1 MKYLLLLLTFITHP
15 MWACNIVWFSLQ
27 NPLNFIKSHVSRLV
41 DYKQYELSLSDAL
54 QRTCFAT
61 PEQIIH
67 ILSEVSTDNSG
78 NVSLE
83 GLIPGNWDGTKTL
96 CEVIY
101 CIVRLKR
108 PGVLIETGVARGVSS
123 SYILKALDKNDSG
136 HLYSIDMP
144 MLKIGAKAEVGK
156 FVANSLRSRW
166 TLIIGA
172 GTHEMKNLRGKL
184 EKIDMFIHD
193 SNHTYLSQLAEYQI
207 ALGWLNKGGILVSH
221 DVVNLALLEASR
233 QFGCDLTVI
242 MDNNDSYIGI
252 VIK

>member
-1 MKYLLLLLTFITHP
+1 MKYLVLLLTLITHP
-15 MWACNIVWFSLQ
+15 TWAFNIVWFSVK
-27 NPLNFIKSHVSRLV
+27 NPLNFIRSHASRLV

-54 QRTCFAT
+54 QKTCVAA

-67 ILSEVSTDNSG
+67 ILSEVSTGSPG
-78 NVSLE
+78 SVSLE

-108 PGVLIETGVARGVSS
+108 PGVIVETGVARGVSS
-123 SYILKALDKNDSG
+123 SYILKALDKNANG

-156 FVANSLRSRW
+156 LVANELRSRW
-166 TLIIGA
+166 TLIFGA
-172 GTHEMKNLRGKL
+172 GTHEMKKLRGKL

-221 DVVNLALLEASR
+221 DVVNLALLEACK
-233 QFGCDLTVI
+233 QFGCTPTVI
-242 MDNNDSYIGI
+242 MENNDSYVGI
-252 VIK
+252 VIR